1 MRTPIPRGVTLI
13 ELTVALAIVAILV
26 LIAVPAYRGHLL
38 EAGRSTGAACLLDAE
53 YRIEQHYARTGIAA
67 TSLSAAGVSSRCG
80 DGPHYRLRLDDASNC
95 RAGTSPGVYA
105 LRAEGEGRQADD
117 GDLLLCVAPSIVD
130 ANQRLERLH
139 SRPGAP
145 ASLLPG
151 WRFESGQ

>member
-38 EAGRSTGAACLLDAE
+38 EAGRGTGAACLIDAE
-53 YRIEQHYARTGIAA
+53 YRMEQHYARTGIAA

-80 DGPHYRLRLDDASNC
+80 DGPHYRLSLDDARAC
-95 RAGTSPGVYA
+95 RASATPGVYA
-105 LRAEGEGRQADD
+105 LRAQGEGRQADD
-117 GDLLLCVAPSIVD
+117 GDLLLCVAPAITRAD
-130 ANQRLERLH
+130 QRLERQH

-145 ASLLPG
+145 ALLLPG
-151 WRFESGQ
+151 WHFEPGQ